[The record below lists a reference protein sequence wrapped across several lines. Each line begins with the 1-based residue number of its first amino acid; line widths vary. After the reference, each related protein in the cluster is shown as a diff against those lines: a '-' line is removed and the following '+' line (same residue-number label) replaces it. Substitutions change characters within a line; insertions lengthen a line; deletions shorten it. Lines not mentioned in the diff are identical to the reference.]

1 MGRSRAT
8 RPTLQQKKW
17 IHAAGLDPRDWLA
30 LLDQWGSLKLVH
42 RSTGQSR
49 IIEK

>member
-17 IHAAGLDPRDWLA
+17 IQAAGLNHKDWLVRTDA
-30 LLDQWGSLKLVH
+30 PNSLALVH
-42 RSTGQSR
+42 RSTGTSR